1 MAITIKRAEGTIE
14 FCTDLQLRGDW
25 ETAQAELIAAQSS
38 RSQRLVDGNL
48 AEAAA
53 KVTDLETQMAE
64 SVLLFRLR
72 AVPRKQWQETVAAHP
87 PRDDND
93 SDQSMGVNIST
104 FFDALLGQSPD
115 PAKGLESTIVAVT
128 YKVSGAVEDFD
139 PATDWQQ
146 LADDMTDGQ
155 YGEFA
160 TKVFELNRQSVA
172 RPFSVAASRATVAS
186 EKN

>member
-1 MAITIKRAEGTIE
+1 MAITVKRAESVIE
-14 FCTDLQLRGDW
+14 FCTDLQLRADW
-25 ETAQAELIAAQSS
+25 ESAQEDLLSA
-38 RSQRLVDGNL
+38 RSNTSGRLVDGD
-48 AEAAA
+48 ASDAASR
-53 KVTDLETQMAE
+53 VRDLETQMEDA
-64 SVLLFRLR
+64 VLLFRLR

-139 PATDWQQ
+139 PAADWQA
-146 LADDMTDGQ
+146 LADAMTDGQ

-160 TKVFELNRQSVA
+160 TKVFELNRQSVG
-172 RPFSVAASRATVAS
+172 RPFSAAASRVTAAS